1 MLVLTLKK
9 TYLLW
14 VIFLF
19 VVGEIKL
26 DIGLKIKN
34 LRLTKN
40 LTQEEL
46 ADRCELTKGYISQL
60 ENDLTS
66 PSIETL
72 KDLLN
77 ALGTNFAEFFQD
89 DETQVV
95 FKKEEQIE
103 KISNLAKTT
112 WLVPTSQKN
121 AMEPIVVELEVDGA
135 TEKDLAH
142 DGEEFG
148 LVLKGKIELTVGKK
162 TYIVNK
168 NESFYFVANKP
179 HFIKNISNTDSK
191 ILWISCPPNF

>member
-1 MLVLTLKK
+1 M
-9 TYLLW
+9 
-14 VIFLF
+14 
-19 VVGEIKL
+19 

-89 DETQVV
+89 EEMQVV
-95 FKKEEQIE
+95 FKKDEQIE
-103 KISNLAKTT
+103 KFNNLSKTT

-121 AMEPIVVELEVDGA
+121 SMEPIMVDLEINGE

-142 DGEEFG
+142 EGEEFG
-148 LVLKGKIELTVGKK
+148 LVLKGKIELTLGKK
-162 TYIVNK
+162 TYVVNK

>member
-1 MLVLTLKK
+1 M
-9 TYLLW
+9 
-14 VIFLF
+14 
-19 VVGEIKL
+19 

-103 KISNLAKTT
+103 KINNLSKTT

-121 AMEPIVVELEVDGA
+121 AMEPIVVDLEIDGA

-148 LVLKGKIELTVGKK
+148 LVLKVKIELTVGKK

-179 HFIKNISNTDSK
+179 HYIKNISNTESK
-191 ILWISCPPNF
+191 ILWVSCPPNF

>member
-1 MLVLTLKK
+1 M
-9 TYLLW
+9 
-14 VIFLF
+14 
-19 VVGEIKL
+19 

-103 KISNLAKTT
+103 KFGNLMKTT

-121 AMEPIVVELEVDGA
+121 AMEPIVVDLEVDGI

>member
-1 MLVLTLKK
+1 M
-9 TYLLW
+9 
-14 VIFLF
+14 
-19 VVGEIKL
+19 

-103 KISNLAKTT
+103 KIN
-112 WLVPTSQKN
+112 N
-121 AMEPIVVELEVDGA
+121 
-135 TEKDLAH
+135 
-142 DGEEFG
+142 
-148 LVLKGKIELTVGKK
+148 
-162 TYIVNK
+162 
-168 NESFYFVANKP
+168 
-179 HFIKNISNTDSK
+179 
-191 ILWISCPPNF
+191 

>member
-1 MLVLTLKK
+1 M
-9 TYLLW
+9 
-14 VIFLF
+14 
-19 VVGEIKL
+19 

-89 DETQVV
+89 EETQVV
-95 FKKEEQIE
+95 FKKDEYIE
-103 KISNLAKTT
+103 KLTDLIKTT

-121 AMEPIVVELEVDGA
+121 VMEPVVVELKENAV

-142 DGEEFG
+142 EGEEFG
-148 LVLKGKIELTVGKK
+148 FVLKGKIELFVGKK
-162 TYIVNK
+162 SYIVNQK
-168 NESFYFVANKP
+168 ETFYFVANKP
-179 HFIKNISNTDSK
+179 HYIKNISNTESK
-191 ILWISCPPNF
+191 ILWVSCPPNF